1 MKNGQLQ
8 ATGDYKEIELKYPH
22 IVAKWQ
28 TVIAKVNQ
36 QAEDEESNVA
46 AAGRTAR
53 ERWKLYQNVAKLGLQ
68 RTKSSKVVATKIK
81 AKAKVN
87 NARTELREIVL
98 DMNEGVGGDMASAG
112 DAVVAITGREVGLA
126 AIADKAD
133 DMTTA
138 AVVMDNVAEFE
149 EVETVEDED
158 DDDDG
163 DGNGNGNGDD
173 DSDDEDNED
182 EEEDLMPVVS

>member
-36 QAEDEESNVA
+36 QAEEEESNVA

-81 AKAKVN
+81 AKAKIN
-87 NARTELREIVL
+87 NARTELREIIVL
-98 DMNEGVGGDMASAG
+98 DMNEGVGGDMASIG

-126 AIADKAD
+126 AFADKAD

-149 EVETVEDED
+149 EVEAVEDED
-158 DDDDG
+158 DDDD
-163 DGNGNGNGDD
+163 DDDGNGDD
-173 DSDDEDNED
+173 DSNDEDNED
-182 EEEDLMPVVS
+182 EEEDLMPV